1 MIRATATPDP
11 HPNDENDTS
20 GPVTLTPYERM
31 KKFLAAKDDRTD
43 TVVMNTVEGLKARLQ
58 EQDESGSGV
67 VSGVVRMRLLW
78 VSDHTYKQW
87 NLVRLHLVDANAPES
102 LEDQLKVFRDP
113 YEGRRMDIDSL
124 LLTATLWNVE
134 SGYQLLPPPG
144 CVVDIKEY
152 NNLGLY
158 GKTQCQLT
166 ARLSQMSWIGQ
177 KL

>member
-1 MIRATATPDP
+1 
-11 HPNDENDTS
+11 
-20 GPVTLTPYERM
+20 
-31 KKFLAAKDDRTD
+31 
-43 TVVMNTVEGLKARLQ
+43 MNTVEGLKARLQ

-67 VSGVVRMRLLW
+67 VSGVIRMRLLW

-87 NLVRLHLVDANAPES
+87 NLVRIHLVDANAPES
-102 LEDQLKVFRDP
+102 VEDQLKVFRDP
-113 YEGRRMDIDSL
+113 YEERRMDIDSL

-134 SGYQLLPPPG
+134 SGSELLPPPG
-144 CVVDIKEY
+144 CIVDIKEY
-152 NNLGLY
+152 NNLRLY